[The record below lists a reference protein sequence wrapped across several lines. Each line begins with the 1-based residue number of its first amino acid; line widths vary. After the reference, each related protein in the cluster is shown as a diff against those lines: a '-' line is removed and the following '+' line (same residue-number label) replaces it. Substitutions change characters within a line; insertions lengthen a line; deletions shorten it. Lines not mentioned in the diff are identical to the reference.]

1 MVVLAGPSHIARVGV
16 ALNRRYGLEDWI
28 AGSVDEYRGL
38 AVAHISRAGG
48 RRGWENR
55 KVISDTDELS
65 QAVWIELQR
74 RRTPGQQITRAL
86 EMTQLVRSL
95 FAANLRRE
103 YPEITEQE
111 IKRRMVEAYYGAEWA
126 ERMFGKRAAG

>member
-1 MVVLAGPSHIARVGV
+1 M
-16 ALNRRYGLEDWI
+16 
-28 AGSVDEYRGL
+28 
-38 AVAHISRAGG
+38 
-48 RRGWENR
+48 
-55 KVISDTDELS
+55 ISDTDEQS

-74 RRTPGQQITRAL
+74 RRTPGQQIARAL

-103 YPEITEQE
+103 DPEITERE
-111 IKRRMVEAYYGAEWA
+111 VKRRMVEAYYGAEWA